1 VCMKKKTLSYFNST
15 YQAFK
20 KKRPVKTKNFPKLG
34 DSVLPQSS
42 CKAPNPAQA
51 LLRVRTQGLKAV
63 GPWGPWNESHGARG
77 GYQLRPVLSGPVL
90 APEQPT
96 VASHSDQNSSI
107 VKKVSVCNCS
117 GKSILYSCR
126 WYCSQALVRFGLA
139 V

>member
-1 VCMKKKTLSYFNST
+1 MHKITLAIRKIICEMNNTHTHKKKTLSYFNST

-51 LLRVRTQGLKAV
+51 LLRVRTQGLEVV

-77 GYQLRPVLSGPVL
+77 SHQLRSLLLNNCYYLSIII
-90 APEQPT
+90 AN
-96 VASHSDQNSSI
+96 D
-107 VKKVSVCNCS
+107 
-117 GKSILYSCR
+117 
-126 WYCSQALVRFGLA
+126 
-139 V
+139 